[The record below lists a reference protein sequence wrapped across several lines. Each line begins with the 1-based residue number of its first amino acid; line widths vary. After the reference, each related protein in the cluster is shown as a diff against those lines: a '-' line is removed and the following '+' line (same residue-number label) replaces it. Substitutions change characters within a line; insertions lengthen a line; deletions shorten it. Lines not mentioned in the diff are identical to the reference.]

1 MTYTRTHFLSVGSL
15 SREVA
20 GQGATA
26 VAVASIQG
34 ALKVDVVA
42 TITGAPHKAVEV
54 VTAGASLVEAVQL
67 LVIILK

>member
-1 MTYTRTHFLSVGSL
+1 M
-15 SREVA
+15 
-20 GQGATA
+20 
-26 VAVASIQG
+26 ASIQG

-67 LVIILK
+67 LVIILN